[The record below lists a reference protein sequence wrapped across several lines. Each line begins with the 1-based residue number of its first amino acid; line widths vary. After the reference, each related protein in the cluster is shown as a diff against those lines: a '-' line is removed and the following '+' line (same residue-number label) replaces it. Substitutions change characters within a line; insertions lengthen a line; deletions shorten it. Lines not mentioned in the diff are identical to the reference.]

1 MATKQ
6 SAADATAIP
15 AIPAVFTAMAEVR
28 SAINKIGLAKDSEVT
43 DGVRFKFRGIDAV
56 LDTFSGPMNEAG
68 LMIMP
73 SYTEL
78 RVTERPTRNGR
89 TFNTVVMGTYTMV
102 STRDGST
109 FPMGSFWGEANDTQD
124 KSIAKAQ
131 SIALRQAYLQTFV
144 VPLGAEY
151 DPESSQQDE
160 PAGVPEA
167 QERPQSKSEAKSGK
181 VADSL
186 TAAQQRILQQKLKNA
201 GISDDELKAA
211 VGAVDSTN
219 YNAAMD
225 WIKAQR
231 P

>member
-1 MATKQ
+1 
-6 SAADATAIP
+6 
-15 AIPAVFTAMAEVR
+15 
-28 SAINKIGLAKDSEVT
+28 
-43 DGVRFKFRGIDAV
+43 
-56 LDTFSGPMNEAG
+56 
-68 LMIMP
+68 MIMP

-78 RVTERPTRNGR
+78 RVTERPTRNSR

-151 DPESSQQDE
+151 DPEASQQDE
-160 PAGVPEA
+160 PAGAPEA

-201 GISDDELKAA
+201 GISDDELKTA